1 MRCNPRSPLA
11 CFVSCVSY
19 LYKVVDSLEVC
30 QIVIRHVHTN
40 AEVQT
45 SITPVNDLEV
55 PELRTAQIKPFNRR
69 IFHTDKLEFN
79 PA

>member
-1 MRCNPRSPLA
+1 MCS
-11 CFVSCVSY
+11 VSY

-30 QIVIRHVHTN
+30 QVVISHVHTN

-55 PELRTAQIKPFNRR
+55 PEL
-69 IFHTDKLEFN
+69 
-79 PA
+79 